1 MTTGLH
7 FNFIIFFLKKH
18 YFAMNETYT
27 RDNRDQNRL
36 NFVLKN

>member
-7 FNFIIFFLKKH
+7 FNFIKKKKH
-18 YFAMNETYT
+18 YSAMNEAYT